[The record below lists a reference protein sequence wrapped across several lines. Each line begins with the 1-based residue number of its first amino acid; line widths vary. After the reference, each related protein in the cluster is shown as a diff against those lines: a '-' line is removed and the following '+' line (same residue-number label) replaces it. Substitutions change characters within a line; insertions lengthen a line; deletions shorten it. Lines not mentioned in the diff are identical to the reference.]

1 MLSGEDCRMGIFKS
15 LSEAPDMAEVFRK
28 FDDGLEPLMEYH
40 DIILRGDSPLTV
52 AERELIAAYVS
63 GLNAC
68 NYCFGAHQAIA
79 ETQGIDPELFQEL
92 MEDPATSEVKPEL
105 VPLLAYVKKLT
116 LTPSRITPAD
126 AEAVYEAG
134 WPERALF
141 HAIAV
146 CALFNFMNRMVD
158 GTGISPSNE
167 TPEERR
173 KRFENKRDNPNFYKD
188 FGKMVR
194 GQR

>member
-1 MLSGEDCRMGIFKS
+1 MGAFKS
-15 LSEAPDMAEVFRK
+15 LSDSPDMVEVFRK
-28 FDDGLEPLMEYH
+28 FDDGLKPLMEYH

-68 NYCFGAHQAIA
+68 SYCFGSHQAIA
-79 ETQGIDPELFQEL
+79 QTQGVDPEMFEKL
-92 MEDPATSEVKPEL
+92 MEDPATSGIKESL

-116 LTPSRITPAD
+116 LTPSRITPSDAD
-126 AEAVYEAG
+126 AVYEAG
-134 WPERALF
+134 WSEHALF

-158 GTGISPSNE
+158 GTGITPKME
-167 TPEERR
+167 TPEARR
-173 KRFENKRDNPNFYKD
+173 KRFEAKKDNPNFYKD
-188 FGKMVR
+188 FGKMVL
-194 GQR
+194 GEK